1 MSPDPV
7 MLAPGGELREELPFK
22 PVRIAVITV
31 SDTRTLE
38 TDTSGALL
46 SKRLQADGHS
56 LAGRVVVRDDI
67 DEIRAAVIQLAA
79 SKAADVI
86 LTTGGTGLT
95 GRDVTPE
102 AIEPLLDKRIEG
114 FSTIF
119 HLVSYEMVGLSTLQ
133 SRALAGLIKGVIVF
147 CMPGSNGACKD
158 AWDKIIRWQLDSRHM
173 PCNMVELMPRFNEH
187 MVHDCV

>member
-1 MSPDPV
+1 MSPDATSLV
-7 MLAPGGELREELPFK
+7 PGGELRDDLPFK
-22 PVRIAVITV
+22 PVRIAVITI
-31 SDTRTLE
+31 SDTRSLE
-38 TDTSGALL
+38 TDTSGLLL
-46 SKRLQADGHS
+46 SKRVQADGHV
-56 LAGRVVVRDDI
+56 LVERKVVKDDVGA
-67 DEIRAAVIQLAA
+67 IRAAVLALVDGG
-79 SKAADVI
+79 AADVI

-102 AIEPLLDKRIEG
+102 AIEPLFDKRIEG

-133 SRALAGLIKGVIVF
+133 SRALAGLIKGVFVF

-173 PCNMVELMPRFNEH
+173 PCNMVELMPRLREH
-187 MVHDCV
+187 EAHDCP

>member
-1 MSPDPV
+1 MIPEAVS
-7 MLAPGGELREELPFK
+7 LAPGGELREDLPFK

-46 SKRLQADGHS
+46 VRRLQADGHT
-56 LAGRVVVRDDI
+56 LADRLLVKDDVR
-67 DEIRAAVIQLAA
+67 EIRAAVTRLVESGAV
-79 SKAADVI
+79 DVI

-133 SRALAGLIKGVIVF
+133 SRALAGLIQGVIVF

-158 AWDKIIRWQLDSRHM
+158 GWDKIIRWQLDSRHM

-187 MVHDCV
+187 MVHDCA

>member
-1 MSPDPV
+1 MIPEAVS
-7 MLAPGGELREELPFK
+7 LAPGGELREDLPFK

-31 SDTRTLE
+31 SDTRTIE

-46 SKRLQADGHS
+46 AKRLQADGHI
-56 LAGRVVVRDDI
+56 LADRLLVKDDVR
-67 DEIRAAVIQLAA
+67 EIRAAVTRLVESGAV
-79 SKAADVI
+79 DVI

-133 SRALAGLIKGVIVF
+133 SRALAGLIQGVIVF

-158 AWDKIIRWQLDSRHM
+158 GWDKIIRWQLDSRHM

-187 MVHDCV
+187 MVHDCA

>member
-1 MSPDPV
+1 MSPDAV
-7 MLAPGGELREELPFK
+7 NLAPGGELREDLPFK

-46 SKRLQADGHS
+46 AKRVQANGHV
-56 LAGRVVVRDDI
+56 LTERLVVK
-67 DEIRAAVIQLAA
+67 DEIAQIRDAVICLVDSGAVDA
-79 SKAADVI
+79 I

-133 SRALAGLIKGVIVF
+133 SRALAGLVRGVFIF
-147 CMPGSNGACKD
+147 CLPGSNGACKD
-158 AWDKIIRWQLDSRHM
+158 GWDKIIRWQLDSRHM
-173 PCNMVELMPRFNEH
+173 PCNMVELMPRLREH
-187 MVHDCV
+187 EAHDCA